1 MSLPREALAAACD
14 APAEAPLPQPVRVAP
29 HPESVERAAAL
40 LASAKSPLILG
51 SRSGHTPD
59 GFAALRSFAEEFAI
73 PVGEFWASRPS
84 LDTTSPMH
92 AGFNPAEDLA
102 AADVVLVLDL
112 VVPWIPLRQQLSAD
126 VAVIEAGEDPVH
138 TRFPVRGFPAD
149 VTLAGDVAAV
159 LSALGDAMRGHVSA
173 KDIAERF
180 ETVSA
185 RNAKRRAER
194 IERAKQGG
202 GSPMTPAFV
211 GWCLNEAMKGEGT
224 VVTEL
229 GVQPDHIDITHAGQF
244 LNHPISGGLGW
255 ALPAALG
262 AQLADRS
269 RLVAATMGDGSY
281 MFANPVACHQIAE
294 ALELPLLTIVF
305 NNGIWNAVKRST
317 LDIFP
322 DGFAAKSNQMPVT
335 SLQPLPDFCKVAEA
349 SRAFTQRVENGAD
362 LPGAMARAIEVIR
375 KEKRQALLEVHVA
388 A

>member
-1 MSLPREALAAACD
+1 MPC
-14 APAEAPLPQPVRVAP
+14 
-29 HPESVERAAAL
+29 
-40 LASAKSPLILG
+40 G
-51 SRSGHTPD
+51 GT
-59 GFAALRSFAEEFAI
+59 
-73 PVGEFWASRPS
+73 
-84 LDTTSPMH
+84 
-92 AGFNPAEDLA
+92 
-102 AADVVLVLDL
+102 
-112 VVPWIPLRQQLSAD
+112 
-126 VAVIEAGEDPVH
+126 
-138 TRFPVRGFPAD
+138 
-149 VTLAGDVAAV
+149 
-159 LSALGDAMRGHVSA
+159 SA
-173 KDIAERF
+173 KDIAERS